1 MEKKTLKNILNFLEE
16 NEEKKHRYKD
26 TFIWK
31 YMFNEPLTKEDLVFK
46 GDLILENIDISELPE
61 GLYVRGD
68 LNLYYSPIQELPK
81 GLKIGGDLDL
91 YGSEITQLPEGLK
104 VGRDLN
110 IQYSTMSSL
119 PKGLKVGGDLN
130 IDSSK
135 SISRFS
141 DEEIYEMIEP
151 GFIEGKIH
159 RQ

>member
-1 MEKKTLKNILNFLEE
+1 MEKQTLKNILNFLED
-16 NEEKKHRYKD
+16 NEEKKHKYKN

-46 GDLILENIDISELPE
+46 GDLILENIGISELPE
-61 GLYVRGD
+61 GLQVDGD
-68 LNLYYSPIQELPK
+68 LNLYYSAIQELPK

-91 YGSEITQLPEGLK
+91 YGSDIDKLPEGLK

-110 IQYSTMSSL
+110 IQYSFISLL
-119 PKGLKVGGDLN
+119 PKGLKVYGDLN

-135 SISRFS
+135 LSRFS
-141 DEEIYEMIEP
+141 DEELSEMIIP
-151 GFIEGKIH
+151 GFILGKIH

>member
-1 MEKKTLKNILNFLEE
+1 MEKQTLKNILNFLEE

>member
-1 MEKKTLKNILNFLEE
+1 MEKQTLKNILNFLED
-16 NEEKKHRYKD
+16 NEGKKHRYKN

-46 GDLILENIDISELPE
+46 GDLYLENLDISELPE
-61 GLYVRGD
+61 GLYVKGD
-68 LNLYYSPIQELPK
+68 LNLYSSPIQELPK

-91 YGSEITQLPEGLK
+91 YGSDIDKLPEGLK

-110 IQYSTMSSL
+110 IQYSFISSL
-119 PKGLKVGGDLN
+119 PKGLKVYGDLN

-135 SISRFS
+135 LSRFS
-141 DEEIYEMIEP
+141 DEELYEMIIP
-151 GFIEGKIH
+151 GFILGKIH